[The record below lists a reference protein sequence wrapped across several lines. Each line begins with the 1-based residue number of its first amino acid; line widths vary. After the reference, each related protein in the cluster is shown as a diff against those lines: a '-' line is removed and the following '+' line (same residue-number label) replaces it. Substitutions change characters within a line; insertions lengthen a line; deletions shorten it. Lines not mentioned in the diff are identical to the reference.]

1 MKKLVEK
8 SKIVLTNIGDK
19 INVKK
24 ISDKKIIKKK
34 LTNKKS
40 KKSSSQSLVK
50 SLVAS
55 IIVLIFV
62 VELAFAI
69 SVYRI
74 KMKDDVTI
82 AMAKIIPYPAII
94 TASGVVTV
102 AEYWMEKD
110 YIEHY
115 YESTKQNDYDI
126 NELSDQILRQEAE
139 NKILQKQAIAYKVSV
154 PSKEVDEAMDQI
166 YAENGGEEEVAKALK
181 DLYGLTT
188 DQFKGLVKTQLL
200 RDKITKEVIAHVEA
214 RHILIS
220 VEQNANQ
227 ENIDEAKSRID
238 KYAEEIK
245 NGLSFEEAAKKYS
258 EDVGSSQDGGKLESF
273 ARGDMVKE
281 FEDVA
286 FLLKKDEISE
296 PFRSSFGWHIVKV
309 ENTSGYVQ
317 MSFEDWTKQLLDK
330 NFVFYLYKDK
340 A

>member
-8 SKIVLTNIGDK
+8 SKIMFKKIGDK
-19 INVKK
+19 IKTKNGEEKIVVKK
-24 ISDKKIIKKK
+24 KTTKK
-34 LTNKKS
+34 LKRN
-40 KKSSSQSLVK
+40 SSASVANSLVI
-50 SLVAS
+50 SL
-55 IIVLIFV
+55 IVLIFM
-62 VELAFAI
+62 VELVFAI
-69 SVYRI
+69 SVYGIR
-74 KMKDDVTI
+74 MKDDVTI
-82 AMAKIIPYPAII
+82 QMAKIIPYPAII

-102 AEYWMEKD
+102 SEYWMEKN

-115 YESTKQNDYDI
+115 YTSTKQNDYDI

-139 NKILQKQAIAYKVSV
+139 NKILQKQAIAYKISIS
-154 PSKEVDEAMDQI
+154 SKEIEEAMDQI
-166 YAENGGEEEVAKALK
+166 YSENGGEEEVAKALK

-214 RHILIS
+214 NHILIS
-220 VEQNANQ
+220 VEQDASQ
-227 ENIDEAKSRID
+227 EKVDEAKARID

-286 FLLKKDEISE
+286 FSLKKGETSE

-340 A
+340 V